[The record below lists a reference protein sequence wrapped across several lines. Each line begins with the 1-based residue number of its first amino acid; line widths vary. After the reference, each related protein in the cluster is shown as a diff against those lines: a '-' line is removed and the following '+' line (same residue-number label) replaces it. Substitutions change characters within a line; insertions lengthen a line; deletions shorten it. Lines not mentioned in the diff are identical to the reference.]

1 MLTFVL
7 IRAHT
12 PTTATL
18 RRARANTKPSFAL
31 EHVEI
36 LLVNIIF
43 MELLCSALAPRW
55 GLSLVIKIVT
65 LNRFSTWTAIFIAI
79 SWDFSSPIVV
89 TIASKSGYC
98 CIRSHRP
105 SLLQDFTTLGTSLLL
120 QQRLLQRQSCILPVS
135 CATALDGQ
143 VLTVTHLSVDVDAF
157 KLELIKLLRWL
168 FSN

>member
-12 PTTATL
+12 PAAATL

-79 SWDFSSPIVV
+79 SWDFSSP
-89 TIASKSGYC
+89 IASKSGYC